1 MYGQDFNLICN
12 NINSGILILDKNLVV
27 KYWNKWLEIQTKIK
41 SEDIL
46 EKSILDFYDNIN
58 PKVLLRKVKTTLR
71 LNSPTFYNTEQTKYL
86 FDIKLNKI
94 ADSIF
99 LNMQQSVTIS
109 PFNLEKELVI
119 VYIYD
124 NTLQSET
131 NFKLQKSKEE
141 LEKRNIQLE
150 EKNNEFERMI
160 NALTEGLIISS
171 ENGYCENIN
180 NLGLKLLGL
189 KDKEEIVNKH
199 LLDFVANESKDLVKI
214 NLQSEQL
221 RTYEVEL
228 IRKDN
233 KQFSAFVSGQVI
245 QLDNKKKRIS
255 TMIDISHIKQKDNLI
270 SRQAKLADMGQ
281 MIGNIAH
288 QWRQPLSLI
297 SSSASGLKLYR
308 DMDKLNDEIFNET
321 VEQIV
326 KTTTHLSQTI
336 DDFRNFIKDDKEKT
350 VFCLNDIIRKD
361 LSLLDGVIKT
371 SHITIDIKK
380 QEEDIILKGY
390 PNELIQAIMNILTNS
405 KDALE
410 SSSVE
415 DKLILIEVSKA
426 DHFAYLKIYDNA
438 NGIDETIK
446 DKIFQPYFTTKH
458 KSQGTGLGLFMTHRI
473 INDSMDGTIK
483 VENIYFNVKNK
494 EYKGA
499 CFTVELP
506 LYKD

>member
-12 NINSGILILDKNLVV
+12 NINSGILILDRNLVV

-41 SEDIL
+41 SEEII
-46 EKSILDFYDNIN
+46 EHSVLDFYKNIN
-58 PKVLLRKVKTTLR
+58 SKVLSRKVKTTLR

-86 FDIKLNKI
+86 FEIKLNKI

-109 PFNLEKELVI
+109 PFNQEKELVI

-124 NTLQSET
+124 NTLQSEI

-160 NALTEGLIISS
+160 NALTEGLIISD
-171 ENGYCENIN
+171 EYGYCENIN
-180 NLGLKLLGL
+180 KLGLELLGL
-189 KDKEEIVNKH
+189 KSKEEILNKH
-199 LLDFVANESKDLVKI
+199 LLDFVAPENKDLVKT
-214 NLQSEQL
+214 NLASQQL

-255 TMIDISHIKQKDNLI
+255 TMIDISDIKQKDNLI

-297 SSSASGLKLYR
+297 SSSASGLKLYK
-308 DMDKLNDEIFNET
+308 DMGKLNDELFNET

-336 DDFRNFIKDDKEKT
+336 DDFKNFIKDDKEKT
-350 VFCLNDIIRKD
+350 VFSLNDIIRTD
-361 LSLLDGVIKT
+361 LSLLDGIIKT

-390 PNELIQAIMNILTNS
+390 PNELIQAIMNIITNS

-410 SSSVE
+410 DSNVE
-415 DKLILIEVSKA
+415 DKLIFIEIGKLNS
-426 DHFAYLKIYDNA
+426 HAYLKIYDNA
-438 NGIDETIK
+438 NGIDENIK

-473 INDSMDGTIK
+473 INDSMDGTIR
-483 VENIYFNVKNK
+483 VSNIEFEIENKN
-494 EYKGA
+494 YKGA
-499 CFTVELP
+499 CFTIELP
-506 LYKD
+506 LLNK